1 MLYLVTGTP
10 GSGKTLRAVSWV
22 EPWLSEGRPVY
33 TNIDGLA
40 MNVEPLPDS
49 WQDAPDGAVV
59 VFDEAQQFFPS
70 TGRAGVA
77 ESEDVRAL
85 ETHRHRGID
94 LLFITQHPNLIHHHI
109 RKLVGHHE
117 HIERI
122 FGSQSATVFRWQQ
135 AADIA
140 DKSARS
146 NADKVTWRFPRRL
159 YSAYQSATVHTHKFT
174 IPRKLVF
181 IGVVIAG
188 LAGLSVYGYLQSDL
202 LSGDSVS
209 GDADS
214 GASESSSESSLS
226 SAGEASAETSAASSG
241 EVRELLG
248 DPQRLDGVEWN
259 TAGRYLGYAAGC
271 AHVLF
276 EFGEIR
282 ACGSDSDWSLIERS
296 DSYAVVRTPFGEEH
310 LFARAAGPEPDEGL
324 HASQQDWYQT
334 ASNNTAGGS
343 SYGSRN
349 NDARR
354 DDDGDDEG
362 GASPFD

>member
-22 EPWLSEGRPVY
+22 ESWLSEGRAVY
-33 TNIDGLA
+33 TNVDGLA

-49 WQDAPDGAVV
+49 WQEAPDGSVV

-77 ESEDVRAL
+77 ESQDVRAL

-140 DKSARS
+140 DKATRA

-174 IPRKLVF
+174 IPRKLVA
-181 IGVVIAG
+181 IGLVIAG
-188 LAGLSVYGYLQSDL
+188 LAGLSLYGYLQSDL

-209 GDADS
+209 A
-214 GASESSSESSLS
+214 ESD
-226 SAGEASAETSAASSG
+226 SAASDSSSSSAAQSSSDTTQPSSHDVRAVLG
-241 EVRELLG
+241 EP
-248 DPQRLDGVEWN
+248 DRLDGVEWN
-259 TAGRYLGYAAGC
+259 TAGRYLGFGAGC

-276 EFGEIR
+276 DFGEVR
-282 ACGSDSDWSLIERS
+282 ACESDSDWSLIERS
-296 DSYAVVRTPFGEEH
+296 ESYVVVRTPFGEEH
-310 LFARAAGPEPDEGL
+310 LFARATGPEPDQGL
-324 HASQQDWYQT
+324 HASQQEWYQT
-334 ASNNTAGGS
+334 ATNNSGAGS

-349 NDARR
+349 NNAGR
-354 DDDGDDEG
+354 DGDGDDQG
-362 GASPFD
+362 GATPFD